1 MTRRRWIADEVFG
14 DRASLTGAHADH
26 LSRVLRVRVGQEFEI
41 ATGHSIRRGLVAAVA
56 EDRIDFDLGEELPA
70 RTAAQITLLL
80 AGIRNAW
87 DMSRAWSPM

>member
-56 EDRIDFDLGEELPA
+56 EDRIDFDLGEELPVPA
-70 RTAAQITLLL
+70 RF
-80 AGIRNAW
+80 W
-87 DMSRAWSPM
+87 SRPWRIQRYRVVR